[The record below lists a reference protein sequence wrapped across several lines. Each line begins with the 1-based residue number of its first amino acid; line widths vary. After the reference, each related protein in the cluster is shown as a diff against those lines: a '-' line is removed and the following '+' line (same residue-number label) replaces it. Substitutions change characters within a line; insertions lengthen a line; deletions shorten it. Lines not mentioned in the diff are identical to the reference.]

1 MIVILEKKLNWSCGR
16 VSREV
21 DHVYGLLRLDEKFD
35 QVKFSRLEM
44 GGDEGRK
51 GEGRKEEV
59 EDSKCS

>member
-21 DHVYGLLRLDEKFD
+21 DHVYGLLRLNEKFD
-35 QVKFSRLEM
+35 HFRGLVEM

-51 GEGRKEEV
+51 EEGRKEEV